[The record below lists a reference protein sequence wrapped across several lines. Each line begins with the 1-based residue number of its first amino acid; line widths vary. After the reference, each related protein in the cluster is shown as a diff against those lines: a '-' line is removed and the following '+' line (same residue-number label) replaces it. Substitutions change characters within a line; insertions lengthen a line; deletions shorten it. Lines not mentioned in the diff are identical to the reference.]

1 MLWMEKNKGLIFVMF
16 HVLCICVPGV
26 MKIGENW
33 SIWFLWSF
41 VHPASWK
48 LEKIKAFE
56 FLWSFVYPGSWKSE
70 KIEGFNF
77 WEVSCTQ
84 KIQILQFSPIFMTPV
99 TQNSNSLIFSDFHET
114 AQKSNASIFSN
125 FHEPGYKKLL
135 KNQMLQ
141 RNFTKIKCN
150 NFLWFSWPR
159 VHKIQILPFSPIFMS
174 PGTRNFSKI
183 ICFNFLEFS
192 WPWVHKI
199 DKIQILQF
207 SPIFMSPGTQN
218 FTKIKCFNFLQF
230 SWPRVHKI
238 NKIQILQFSL
248 IFMTPGTQ
256 N

>member
-1 MLWMEKNKGLIFVMF
+1 
-16 HVLCICVPGV
+16 

-159 VHKIQILPFSPIFMS
+159 TKFKFFHFLRFSWAQVQETSQKSYASIFLNFHD
-174 PGTRNFSKI
+174 PGCTKLTKFKF
-183 ICFNFLEFS
+183 FNFLRFS
-192 WPWVHKI
+192 WARVHKTSQKSNALI
-199 DKIQILQF
+199 F
-207 SPIFMSPGTQN
+207 SNFHDPGY
-218 FTKIKCFNFLQF
+218 TKLTKFKFFNFL
-230 SWPRVHKI
+230 
-238 NKIQILQFSL
+238 L
-248 IFMTPGTQ
+248 IFSHFHDPQVHETSQ
-256 N
+256 K

>member
-125 FHEPGYKKLL
+125 FHD
-135 KNQMLQ
+135 Q
-141 RNFTKIKCN
+141 
-150 NFLWFSWPR
+150 
-159 VHKIQILPFSPIFMS
+159 
-174 PGTRNFSKI
+174 
-183 ICFNFLEFS
+183 
-192 WPWVHKI
+192 
-199 DKIQILQF
+199 
-207 SPIFMSPGTQN
+207 
-218 FTKIKCFNFLQF
+218 IKCFNFLQF
-230 SWPRVHKI
+230 SWPRVHQTSQNWDTSILSYFHDPGTPKFTKI
-238 NKIQILQFSL
+238 KSFSFVQFSW
-248 IFMTPGTQ
+248 PQGT
-256 N
+256 